1 MDDMIT
7 INELIWKLKKCIR
20 PAYELL
26 CQIGYDEHLELYDLV
41 EKDETDPNTNYKVKA
56 VDEILLNLYKAHDSL
71 RFLQGREGREVYKVT
86 RMPGKRY
93 GYQDKDGRQVDFH
106 CGHCLEALVTDEEG
120 RMYWAPTCI
129 EHDSERFYLVGYA
142 DIPLE
147 GLLIRDGQ

>member
-26 CQIGYDEHLELYDLV
+26 CQIGYDEHLELYGLV

-93 GYQDKDGRQVDFH
+93 GYQDKDGRQVDF
-106 CGHCLEALVTDEEG
+106 CFINDYVVIVCTFCISKCLITTSSIL
-120 RMYWAPTCI
+120 P
-129 EHDSERFYLVGYA
+129 
-142 DIPLE
+142 
-147 GLLIRDGQ
+147 